1 MCHGLE
7 FAWANFIAD
16 LFILLGKVG
25 ITTINCFSCYMIMKY
40 VTKDLDEV
48 TSVTGPLFVVA
59 VVTYISANIFLG
71 LFDEAVIALL
81 NCLCID
87 K

>member
-1 MCHGLE
+1 
-7 FAWANFIAD
+7 
-16 LFILLGKVG
+16 
-25 ITTINCFSCYMIMKY
+25 MIMKY
-40 VTKDLDEV
+40 VTKDLDEI
-48 TSVTGPLFVVA
+48 TSVTGPLFIVA
-59 VVTYISANIFLG
+59 VVTYVSANIFLG